1 MILTVITCSKIFHD
15 WTLIS
20 CEESGP
26 VWLASELCNKFP
38 FSGHSLLKLGNLI
51 RICHSHPPKINDN
64 ILILVYMIP
73 TY

>member
-51 RICHSHPPKINDN
+51 RICHR
-64 ILILVYMIP
+64 
-73 TY
+73 